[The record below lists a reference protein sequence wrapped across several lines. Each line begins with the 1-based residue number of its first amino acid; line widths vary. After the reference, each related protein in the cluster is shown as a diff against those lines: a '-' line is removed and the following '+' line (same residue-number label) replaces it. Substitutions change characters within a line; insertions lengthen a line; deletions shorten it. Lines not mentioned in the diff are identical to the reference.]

1 LLGQTNPLHA
11 TGLGK
16 CLLLG
21 CDPRE
26 VLGDLVAFTART
38 VTSLSALEAELDEAR
53 ARGYAMEVEELALG
67 RACVAAPIRDR
78 DGAVVAAISVS
89 GSLSALDLGNR
100 RDELAQV
107 VIEAADTVSTA
118 LGYTATALT
127 T

>member
-1 LLGQTNPLHA
+1 
-11 TGLGK
+11 
-16 CLLLG
+16 
-21 CDPRE
+21 
-26 VLGDLVAFTART
+26 V
-38 VTSLSALEAELDEAR
+38 LEAELDDAR

-78 DGAVVAAISVS
+78 EGAVVAAISVS

-107 VIEAADTVSTA
+107 VIETADTVSTA

-127 T
+127 S